1 MFGKNIGRKEVAMT
15 CRNKDTIVREVLGVS
30 VELSESEVHWR
41 NFIRSLVERGL
52 HGVELVISDAHEG
65 LKGALKAV
73 LPGTPWHRCQFH
85 LQQNAQSYIP
95 RQGMKK
101 EVASRIRAIFNAPC
115 EEDAQRLLSQFV
127 KDYADTAPRLATWAK
142 ENLPEEH
149 RRRIRTSNVSELLL
163 DKLERLNREINRRT
177 RVVGIFPN
185 SASCL
190 RLVCAVLME
199 ISEEWEQGRI
209 YLRMT

>member
-1 MFGKNIGRKEVAMT
+1 
-15 CRNKDTIVREVLGVS
+15 
-30 VELSESEVHWR
+30 
-41 NFIRSLVERGL
+41 
-52 HGVELVISDAHEG
+52 
-65 LKGALKAV
+65 
-73 LPGTPWHRCQFH
+73 
-85 LQQNAQSYIP
+85 
-95 RQGMKK
+95 MKK

-127 KDYADTAPRLATWAK
+127 KDYTDTATRLATWAE

-149 RRRIRTSNVSELLL
+149 RRRIRTSNMV
-163 DKLERLNREINRRT
+163 ERLNREINRRT

-190 RLVCAVLME
+190 RLVSAVLME